1 MSSGRRALVSAVD
14 YHTAGE
20 PFRIVTGGAPL
31 AQGDTVAERR
41 VDATTRLDATRRLV
55 VLEPRGHSG
64 MYGCFL
70 TPPDD
75 GGAVLG
81 ALFFHQSGFS
91 TACGHG
97 TIALATWAADAG
109 LVAPDERSFFL
120 DVPSGRVGVDLE
132 RRADGSVVSVGF
144 RNVPAFVHERDVPV
158 ATSHGGVAAD
168 VAFGGAFYACL
179 AANAVGLRV
188 DRADLAGLIAL
199 GREVQRELDAR
210 AVATH
215 PSDGRLNG
223 IYGVI
228 FTEDLGQ
235 DGDGGLLQRNVTVF
249 GDGQIDRSPCG
260 SGTSARLALLDGDGL
275 PRGHDLVHESIVGTR
290 FRARVIES
298 TIAEGRQAV
307 LTEVRGRASLTG
319 THQFVLDPHDEV
331 GEGFRLS

>member
-1 MSSGRRALVSAVD
+1 VSSGRRALVSAVD

-55 VLEPRGHSG
+55 VLEPRGHAG

-249 GDGQIDRSPCG
+249 GTARSTVPRAAAAPRPAWPC
-260 SGTSARLALLDGDGL
+260 STGTAC
-275 PRGHDLVHESIVGTR
+275 P
-290 FRARVIES
+290 
-298 TIAEGRQAV
+298 AV
-307 LTEVRGRASLTG
+307 TTSCTRASSA
-319 THQFVLDPHDEV
+319 H
-331 GEGFRLS
+331 GFGPVSSSRRAPRDARRCSPRCGVAPR